1 MDRVFS
7 TRIDESTAE
16 LLDRLART
24 QRIPKKRIVEDAIRL
39 YGETLQCEPDPF
51 DRSFGAWRPPEP
63 APELHERMRATFEQS
78 MQRHRR

>member
-16 LLDRLART
+16 LLDRLSKAR
-24 QRIPKKRIVEDAIRL
+24 RIPKKRIVEDAIRL

-51 DRSFGAWRPPEP
+51 DRSFGAWQRPEP
-63 APELHERMRATFEQS
+63 ATELYERMRATFESS
-78 MQRHRR
+78 MHRRRR